1 MRNRAT
7 AAALLLAF
15 AAQCA
20 HGYVAPTHIAMSRPA
35 QQPLLRARQA
45 ACGRL
50 RMAEA
55 TTAPADGKFAKLLA
69 DCKDW
74 GLCRFITI
82 NAAGAVLVSKPAF
95 HEPPEPTYTKT
106 RNPKPETL
114 KPLTLN
120 AGNRIADGRGPQVFR
135 SAREGSVRDTGQVR
149 ERVSCKKRNEN
160 RV

>member
-1 MRNRAT
+1 MKNYAT
-7 AAALLLAF
+7 AAALVLAF

-20 HGYVAPTHIAMSRPA
+20 HGFVAPTNIATARPV

-82 NAAGAVLVSKPAF
+82 NAAGAVLVREPAF
-95 HEPPEPTYTKT
+95 HQPHAST
-106 RNPKPETL
+106 RNPRVHAHTRTRNPSTPKPETL
-114 KPLTLN
+114 NP
-120 AGNRIADGRGPQVFR
+120 
-135 SAREGSVRDTGQVR
+135 
-149 ERVSCKKRNEN
+149 
-160 RV
+160 